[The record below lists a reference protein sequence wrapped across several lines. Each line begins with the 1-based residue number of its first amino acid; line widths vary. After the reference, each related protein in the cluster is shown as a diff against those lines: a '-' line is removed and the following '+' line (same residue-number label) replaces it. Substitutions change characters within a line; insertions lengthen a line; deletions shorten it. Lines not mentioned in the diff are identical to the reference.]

1 LSGGPRVGRIEVDS
15 VGVDPALSV
24 SIMGALRQAYQSGTR
39 LVYIYG
45 PVVNAAGIV
54 EDHLQLP
61 GAMVDNKTTY
71 LAPLSHFNA
80 ASVVQKSFN
89 MASRIQICQ
98 LPRSESDLTEELRR
112 LAILS
117 GVWSRFKVDSNI
129 PATAFEAMFEAW
141 MRNSLNRSIA
151 DEIFIARDAETTET
165 VGFITVKLKGLT
177 THIGLLSVSDTHQRR
192 GIASMLM
199 NRAILWSFEQTA
211 WDPYAAVSVVTQGTN
226 IPACKFYESAGFTK
240 STTQKIYHSWL
251 PQHLD
256 EPKMRHDNVPIPFCK
271 QYLTGAELENV
282 SQVLSTGLD
291 SAGKFTTMC
300 ATFIKNELGSEC
312 ERVIMVPSGTAA
324 LEMSALLMDITA
336 GDEIIMPSYTF
347 TSTANA
353 FVLRGGVPVFV
364 DIRRDTL
371 NMDENLIEG
380 AITSRTKAICCV
392 HYGGV
397 PCEMDVI
404 CSIAAKYNL
413 FVVEDAAQGF
423 QSTYKGRPL
432 GSIGHFG
439 CFSFHYTKNVISGEG
454 GALSVNRNVEMSKRA
469 VIMWEKGTNRYF
481 TETLTLWII
490 KYKF

>member
-1 LSGGPRVGRIEVDS
+1 
-15 VGVDPALSV
+15 
-24 SIMGALRQAYQSGTR
+24 MGALRQAYQSSGTR

-45 PVVNAAGIV
+45 PIQNTVNTV
-54 EDHLQLP
+54 EDRLQLP

-71 LAPLSHFNA
+71 YAPLSHFSA
-80 ASVVQKSFN
+80 ESVVQKSFSVVSN
-89 MASRIQICQ
+89 IKICQ
-98 LPRSESDLTEELRR
+98 LPRTESELTDDLRR
-112 LAILS
+112 LALLS
-117 GVWSRFKVDSNI
+117 GIWSRFKVDSNI
-129 PATAFEAMFEAW
+129 PASAFEAMFEAW

-151 DEIFIARDAETTET
+151 DEIFVAKDTDTAEI

-177 THIGLLSVSDTHQRR
+177 THIGLLSVADSHQRR

-199 NRAILWSFEQTA
+199 NRAVLWCFEQTA

-226 IPACKFYESAGFTK
+226 IPACKFYERVGFTK
-240 STTQKIYHSWL
+240 STTQKIYHAWL

-256 EPKMRHDNVPIPFCK
+256 EPQMRHDSVPVPFCK
-271 QYLTGAELENV
+271 QFLTGAELDNI

-300 ATFIKNELGSEC
+300 AAYIKNELGSDC

-324 LEMSALLMDITA
+324 LEMSALLMDIVA
-336 GDEIIMPSYTF
+336 GDEIIVPSYTF

-353 FVLRGGVPVFV
+353 FVLRGGVPVFI
-364 DIRRDTL
+364 DIRKDTL
-371 NMDENLIEG
+371 NIDENLIEA
-380 AITSRTKAICCV
+380 AITPRTRAICCV

-404 CSIAAKYNL
+404 CAIAAKYNL

-432 GSIGHFG
+432 GSIGDFG

-454 GALSVNRNVEMSKRA
+454 GALAVNRNSEMSKRA
-469 VIMWEKGTNRYF
+469 VIMWEKGTNRYCMSH
-481 TETLTLWII
+481 I
-490 KYKF
+490 KCFANIELLNN